1 MKNVALIFAGGHGY
15 RLKEADRPKQFLELY
30 GKPVIIY
37 TIELFEHH
45 PEIDDIVVVC
55 LVSWIDSFKD
65 MLKKYGIQKVRA
77 IVPGG
82 ETSQASIYNG
92 LCAVESLIDKE
103 EDAVV
108 LIHDGVRPLIHKQTI
123 SDNIRSVREHGSCI
137 TCTPVPETI
146 IVNTTE
152 GIKVPHRPMLQ
163 VARAPQSFLL
173 RDIISVHRKSIADGN
188 TSFIDCCE
196 MMHNYGR
203 GLSLING
210 PADNIKITTISDYY
224 VFAAMLRLRKD
235 ERADLLPQ

>member
-1 MKNVALIFAGGHGY
+1 MKNIALIFAGGHGY

-45 PEIDDIVVVC
+45 PEIDEIVVVC
-55 LVSWIDSFKD
+55 LVDWIDTFRV
-65 MLKKYGIQKVRA
+65 MLKRYGIQKVK
-77 IVPGG
+77 IVVPGG
-82 ETSQASIYNG
+82 QTSQASIYNG
-92 LCAVESLIDKE
+92 LCAAESLLDQN

-108 LIHDGVRPLIHKQTI
+108 LIHDGVRPLIFKQTI
-123 SDNIRSVREHGSCI
+123 SDNIRMVKYSGSCI

-146 IVNTTE
+146 IVNTAE

-173 RDIISVHRKSIADGN
+173 RTIIKVHRQALADGK

-196 MMHNYGR
+196 MMHSYGHK
-203 GLSLING
+203 LSLIDG

-224 VFAAMLRLRKD
+224 VFDAMLKLRKD